1 MNRFPSN
8 WLLPGLK
15 QLSLYFYGQKT
26 AALLICAM
34 CFSALSPNSMGLE
47 SDKSQPITI
56 QADYAEISEA
66 VGTAIYQGNVQ
77 LNQGSLQIYSDR
89 IVVFSND
96 KKKVEKVVATGS
108 PASFEQQLE
117 SNKPKVVAKAN
128 DIEYQPLNSKL
139 ILSHQAEL
147 TQGDNL
153 FEGERIEYNI
163 KLQILNASGDID
175 SAKDG
180 TKPKTRVKMVLPP
193 PTEE

>member
-1 MNRFPSN
+1 MKSA
-8 WLLPGLK
+8 K
-15 QLSLYFYGQKT
+15 VQAYSIKTVSLT
-26 AALLICAM
+26 VAALFCLILCIPMTHA
-34 CFSALSPNSMGLE
+34 LE

-56 QADYAEISEA
+56 QADFAEISEA

-77 LNQGSLQIYSDR
+77 LSQGSLQIYSDR

-128 DIEYQPLNSKL
+128 DIEYQPLSSKL

-153 FEGERIEYNI
+153 FKGERIEYNI
-163 KLQILNASGDID
+163 KLQILNASGDVD

-180 TKPKTRVKMVLPP
+180 KKPKSRVKMVLPP
-193 PTEE
+193 PTE